1 MSQSN
6 VDEDYLQIIRFF
18 LWLSENGEVTDFLSG
33 KTDNAYQPE
42 YVKIEAYNTV
52 LMQANSMFRSGF
64 LEKCLISSS
73 KGYLSF
79 GSRTGMLSDQK
90 LCWSGTAPI
99 PAQERVCVVD
109 SPFDAN
115 GGSVVRMVN
124 EVYSSMSGKQIG
136 WVNVYLNTDFIVNQF
151 SGQFQ
156 ENAPLFLGIGDG
168 LYEIKSDGLR
178 FIGPVEAVE
187 YEVLETLTGG
197 VALANGK
204 LGGFEGDFLLSTS
217 AQNGWRY
224 FRTLPPITLWELEV
238 NEFYTPIGIA
248 VLMLLFGLLLVL
260 ILTLIINK
268 PIAKI
273 CACIDRIAQG
283 DFRYDPTIETADEL
297 GHIGRGINSMAQ
309 NIQKLLETAKRTER
323 EKKDHEFRALQN
335 QINPHFLYNA
345 LNSIKWMAVLQKA
358 NGIAEMTTSLGH
370 MLRNALRI
378 EQGTVSLKE
387 ELEILKDYAT
397 VQQYRYGDAFRLS
410 FFVED
415 PELYRAR
422 IVKLTLQPLVENAIF
437 HGVDVQKGTL
447 EIRVSARRQ
456 AQDLILEIRDNGM
469 GIEAQKLA
477 ELQRSI
483 AGDANAGES
492 IGLANVQRRIQLE
505 YGEGYGLK
513 MESVLGAYTAVTI
526 CTPLILLEKE
536 SEA

>member
-1 MSQSN
+1 MSFQTIKMKLLVICLVFFLTMAGLLCVLLCRDIMNGYEKMEREAGAHQVLMSQSN

-197 VALANGK
+197 VCARK
-204 LGGFEGDFLLSTS
+204 R
-217 AQNGWRY
+217 QIGW
-224 FRTLPPITLWELEV
+224 I
-238 NEFYTPIGIA
+238 
-248 VLMLLFGLLLVL
+248 
-260 ILTLIINK
+260 
-268 PIAKI
+268 
-273 CACIDRIAQG
+273 
-283 DFRYDPTIETADEL
+283 
-297 GHIGRGINSMAQ
+297 
-309 NIQKLLETAKRTER
+309 
-323 EKKDHEFRALQN
+323 
-335 QINPHFLYNA
+335 
-345 LNSIKWMAVLQKA
+345 
-358 NGIAEMTTSLGH
+358 
-370 MLRNALRI
+370 
-378 EQGTVSLKE
+378 
-387 ELEILKDYAT
+387 
-397 VQQYRYGDAFRLS
+397 
-410 FFVED
+410 
-415 PELYRAR
+415 
-422 IVKLTLQPLVENAIF
+422 
-437 HGVDVQKGTL
+437 
-447 EIRVSARRQ
+447 
-456 AQDLILEIRDNGM
+456 
-469 GIEAQKLA
+469 
-477 ELQRSI
+477 
-483 AGDANAGES
+483 
-492 IGLANVQRRIQLE
+492 
-505 YGEGYGLK
+505 
-513 MESVLGAYTAVTI
+513 
-526 CTPLILLEKE
+526 
-536 SEA
+536 